1 MSNKIELPYDPKSA
15 DSIADYGLLLL
26 GHSLRELH
34 PNAKI
39 FKGKGGLG
47 NSVEYFHYEYEPNS
61 ESEPDFVEA
70 GLELKCT
77 PLKMLDDNSMASKE
91 RLVLNIIN
99 YIEEAEK
106 QFETSSFWH
115 KNKFLLLMFYLH
127 QSGVDPVD
135 MLFKLIRTWRFP
147 DEDLKIIRDDW
158 NKIHSFITSGKAD
171 ELSEGL
177 TFYLAACMKG
187 SKSGVEM
194 RKQPYS
200 DTLAQQRA
208 YSLKQGYI
216 NKIILSSYLDANL
229 KHQLNLSAKRVKS
242 LQNKYSSENIV
253 KNVNAYKKG
262 ETFEELIE
270 RKMKPYYG
278 KTIAQLSRKF
288 GIQFNIFKKDV
299 ACDVCRAIFG
309 VKTKKIQEFENA
321 EISLKT
327 VTLEAERDYVVQSMS
342 FPYIRFV
349 DIVKQKWEE
358 SDWCKTL
365 NSKFFFVVF
374 RKSADGKAN
383 KTKLEKAFF
392 WNMPLS
398 DLNFAEFL
406 WNDTRNKVKNGDY
419 GHFLTKT
426 SEENVKIGNNVC
438 HVRPHGTKGQT
449 VPTPQ
454 GMNELP
460 KCFWLNND
468 YILEIIKPHIKR
480 ISK

>member
-1 MSNKIELPYDPKSA
+1 MSKKKRLPYNPQSV
-15 DSIADYGLLLL
+15 DSIVDYGMLLL

-34 PNAKI
+34 PDAKI

-47 NSVEYFHYEYEPNS
+47 NSVEYFHYDYEPNS
-61 ESEPDFVEA
+61 EAEPDFAEA

-77 PLKMLDDNSMASKE
+77 PLKLLDDNSMASKE

-99 YIEEAEK
+99 YIEEADK

-127 QSGVDPVD
+127 ESGVDPVD
-135 MLFKLIRTWRFP
+135 MLFKLIRTWEFP
-147 DEDLKIIRDDW
+147 NEDLKIIKDDW
-158 NKIHSFITSGKAD
+158 NKIHSLILEGKAD

-194 RKQPYS
+194 RKQPFS

-208 YSLKQGYI
+208 YSLKSGYI
-216 NKIILSSYLDANL
+216 NKIILSSYLDANV
-229 KHQLNLSAKRVKS
+229 KHLLNLSAKRIKT
-242 LQNKYSSENIV
+242 LQEKYSNENVV
-253 KNVNAYKKG
+253 KNIKEYKRG

-270 RKMKPYYG
+270 RKMKPFYG
-278 KTIAQLSRKF
+278 KTMRQLGETF
-288 GIQFNIFKKDV
+288 QTDFNPTKKDV
-299 ACDVCRAIFG
+299 ASDICRAILG
-309 VKTKKIQEFENA
+309 VKTKRIQEFENA

-327 VTLEAERDYVVQSMS
+327 ITLEAERDYVKQSMS

-349 DIVKQKWEE
+349 DIVNQEWED
-358 SDWCKTL
+358 SDWHKTL
-365 NSKFFFVVF
+365 TSKFFFVVF
-374 RKSADGKAN
+374 RKSSGGIDRN
-383 KTKLEKAFF
+383 MTLEKAFF

-398 DLNFAEFL
+398 DLSFAEFL
-406 WNDTRNKVKNGDY
+406 WNDTKNKVAKGDY
-419 GHFLTKT
+419 CHFLTKT
-426 SEENVKIGNNVC
+426 SEENVNIGNTIC

-449 VPTPQ
+449 VSTPQ
-454 GMNELP
+454 GTNQQP

-468 YILEIIKPHIKR
+468 YILEIVKPY
-480 ISK
+480 ISQNE